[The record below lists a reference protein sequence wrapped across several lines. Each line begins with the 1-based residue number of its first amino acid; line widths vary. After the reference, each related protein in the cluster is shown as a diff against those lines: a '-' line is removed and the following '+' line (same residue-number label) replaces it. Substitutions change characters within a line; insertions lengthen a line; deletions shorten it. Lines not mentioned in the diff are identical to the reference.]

1 MDDAQEIAGWVEQH
15 RAELICV
22 AETLWENPE
31 VAWEEYASAETQ
43 ARFLEDWGFTVM
55 RNAAGITTAF
65 VAEWG
70 AGNPVFGFLGEYDAL
85 PGLSQSRN
93 PWPDPVRAGGPGHG
107 CGHNLLGTGCLA
119 AALATRAWCER
130 HGITATIRYYGCP
143 AEERISG
150 KTFMVRSGLF
160 DDLDAAFTYHP
171 DALNMPG
178 TGTSVGVKDITFRFA
193 GTASHAGGAPEK
205 GRSAL
210 DAVELMNV
218 GVNYLRE
225 HVPEKV
231 RIHYAITKGGDAP
244 NVVPAEAEVWYFI
257 RALEPD
263 VHDSVTD
270 RVRRI
275 ARGAALMTET
285 EVSER
290 FNGACSS
297 MRNNRRLA
305 ALHYDVMQS
314 IGPIDHTRTELDLAG
329 AINSRYPSEHAAAL
343 FEGFRIPPELKESI
357 AEAKRHPL
365 VSLNFPSMDA
375 EVIGTGSTDVGDVS
389 RIAPLCMLRTACFP
403 TGAAGHSWGIV
414 AASGSSIGHKGML
427 HAGKIMAGAAAA
439 LLRDPE
445 LLKEVRREF
454 DEAAAKE
461 PYVCPLR
468 DDLEPPGRPVT
479 ASASAGGRTT

>member
-1 MDDAQEIAGWVEQH
+1 MDDTREIAEWVEQH
-15 RAELICV
+15 RAELIGI
-22 AETLWENPE
+22 AEKLWENPE
-31 VAWEEYASAETQ
+31 VAWEEHASAETQ
-43 ARFLEDWGFTVM
+43 ARFLEDRGFTVT
-55 RNAAGITTAF
+55 RNAAGIPTAF

-70 AGNPVFGFLGEYDAL
+70 AGKPVFGFVGEYDAL

-93 PWPDPVRAGGPGHG
+93 PYPDPVREGGPGHG

-119 AALATRAWCER
+119 AAVAARAWCER

-150 KTFMVRSGLF
+150 KTFMARSGLF
-160 DDLDAAFTYHP
+160 NDLDAAFNYHP
-171 DALNMPG
+171 DTLNMPG
-178 TGTSVGVKDITFRFA
+178 TGTSVGVKDITFHFT
-193 GTASHAGGAPEK
+193 GIASHAGGAPEK

-231 RIHYAITKGGDAP
+231 RIHYAITMGGDAP
-244 NVVPAEAEVWYFI
+244 NIVPAEAEVWYFI

-263 VHDSVTD
+263 VHDSVAE
-270 RVRRI
+270 RVRKI

-285 EVSER
+285 EVRER

-305 ALHYDVMQS
+305 GIHYDVMRE
-314 IGPIDHTRTELDLAG
+314 IGPVEYTSEELDLARS
-329 AINSRYPSEHAAAL
+329 INSGYPKENTDAL
-343 FEGFRIPPELKESI
+343 FENLRIPPELNESV

-365 VSLNFPSMDA
+365 VGLNFPSMDA

-389 RIAPLCMLRTACFP
+389 RITPLCMLRTACFP
-403 TGAAGHSWGIV
+403 TGAAGHSWGVV

-427 HAGKIMAGAAAA
+427 HAGKIMAGACAA

-454 DEAAAKE
+454 DEAAGKE
-461 PYVCPLR
+461 PYVCPLP
-468 DDLEPPGRPVT
+468 DDLVPPVATG
-479 ASASAGGRTT
+479 S